1 MARSDLIGY
10 LGQVSGTLPAGTKC
24 ANSSQRLLNLSRIHR
39 AKHLLLLYVCEC
51 LTSLVWIPN
60 VVADDLPGTRQF
72 AVVCCLI
79 CELYVELFLQLCWG
93 FFDRFE

>member
-10 LGQVSGTLPAGTKC
+10 LGQVSGTLPARTKC
-24 ANSSQRLLNLSRIHR
+24 ANGSQRLLNLSRIHR

-51 LTSLVWIPN
+51 LTSLIWIRN
-60 VVADDLPGTRQF
+60 VVGDDLPGTRHV
-72 AVVCCLI
+72 AVVCCLVR
-79 CELYVELFLQLCWG
+79 ELYVELLLQLCRG